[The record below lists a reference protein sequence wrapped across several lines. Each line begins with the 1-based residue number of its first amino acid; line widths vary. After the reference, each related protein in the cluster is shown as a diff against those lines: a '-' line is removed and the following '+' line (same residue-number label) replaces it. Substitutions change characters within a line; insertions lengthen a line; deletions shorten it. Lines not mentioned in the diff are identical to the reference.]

1 MVRGARPE
9 RRVYGSLSWRR
20 PQGSPKCADSED
32 PRPLTQH
39 VGFGAGIAIARNALR
54 RPTYMRSTSLEE
66 HVLMTELKRMGGAE
80 IYADHDPRWP
90 SSDAADPPWRLRP
103 QMHLVWHRSD
113 AQNTPGPGPQNRR
126 SGGLITSSAPAE
138 ASGRDA
144 GQR

>member
-1 MVRGARPE
+1 
-9 RRVYGSLSWRR
+9 
-20 PQGSPKCADSED
+20 
-32 PRPLTQH
+32 
-39 VGFGAGIAIARNALR
+39 
-54 RPTYMRSTSLEE
+54 
-66 HVLMTELKRMGGAE
+66 MTELKRMGGAE

-138 ASGRDA
+138 ASTGTRGSGDIDEPSA
-144 GQR
+144 VTDELARSATTHSQRSMRRTLA